1 MLIVIKLS
9 QLCHGTVI
17 ALRCNT
23 TIKDNQRLNAG
34 CIKHKV
40 EETMMELLEM
50 REENL
55 IDEWADY
62 EDYEYTDDATE
73 L

>member
-1 MLIVIKLS
+1 
-9 QLCHGTVI
+9 
-17 ALRCNT
+17 
-23 TIKDNQRLNAG
+23 
-34 CIKHKV
+34 
-40 EETMMELLEM
+40 MMELLEM

-62 EDYEYTDDATE
+62 EDYEYYDDATE

>member
-1 MLIVIKLS
+1 
-9 QLCHGTVI
+9 
-17 ALRCNT
+17 
-23 TIKDNQRLNAG
+23 
-34 CIKHKV
+34 
-40 EETMMELLEM
+40 MELLEM